1 LRSSKL
7 RPADR
12 DARERLSSRET
23 LLTAKEGLPGM
34 RAVAYAVRVSDDRT
48 YRLIRRKP
56 GVGTGPETAIR
67 DGFARHESSRPDGRP
82 EGSSRDAFA
91 AKDHRVTERDLPVV
105 VVPAGTQPEIP
116 RYAPAPRPADLVD
129 KRRFGNVEVTIE
141 HRGDEISI
149 VIPGV
154 VRLTGTR
161 ADALSMIEALART
174 PRPA

>member
-1 LRSSKL
+1 M
-7 RPADR
+7 P
-12 DARERLSSRET
+12 DAHAL
-23 LLTAKEGLPGM
+23 
-34 RAVAYAVRVSDDRT
+34 AYAVGVSDDRT

-56 GVGTGPETAIR
+56 GGTGPEGAI
-67 DGFARHESSRPDGRP
+67 
-82 EGSSRDAFA
+82 RDAFA

-105 VVPAGTQPEIP
+105 VVPAGTQPDLP
-116 RYAPAPRPADLVD
+116 RYAPAQQRPPDLID

-141 HRGDEISI
+141 HRGDEIAI

-161 ADALSMIEALART
+161 ADALAMIEALART